1 MELCGGC
8 FVRLENSQPHY
19 YRSKMMKA
27 RHFAR
32 RFSLQPTSLS
42 KDADRGTV
50 LEDSD
55 WDTPTPVSKDEEAS
69 GPSAAAGTSSGS
81 TDKGDNESK
90 KKRYRIVVMGAAKVG
105 KTAIINQFLYDS
117 FTPKY
122 TRTVE
127 EMHHGEYEVSGMS
140 LTLDILDTSGS
151 YEFPAMREL
160 SINTADAFILVYA
173 INDAES
179 FDEVRNLREVI
190 LNTKK
195 KMVPI
200 VVVGNKNDLEDQR
213 AVPTEAAETIV
224 LLNWENGFLE
234 ASAKDNLH
242 VLHIFKELLNQAKIR
257 YALSPAVK
265 RRRQSMPNVGMQIT
279 PSQLSHLQHLKQKHS
294 GKRNSCVIS

>member
-8 FVRLENSQPHY
+8 FIRLADSQPY
-19 YRSKMMKA
+19 YRTADMMKA
-27 RHFAR
+27 RHFVR
-32 RFSLQPTSLS
+32 RFSLQPT
-42 KDADRGTV
+42 
-50 LEDSD
+50 
-55 WDTPTPVSKDEEAS
+55 PVTKEEETGGGAA
-69 GPSAAAGTSSGS
+69 PSAGTSTESS
-81 TDKGDNESK
+81 ERGDEDS
-90 KKRYRIVVMGAAKVG
+90 KKRYRVVVMGAAKVG

-117 FTPKY
+117 FSPKY

-127 EMHHGEYEVSGMS
+127 EMHHGEYEVSGMA

-195 KMVPI
+195 QPVPM
-200 VVVGNKNDLEDQR
+200 VVVGNKNDLEDDR
-213 AVPTEAAETIV
+213 AVPTETAETIV
-224 LLNWENGFLE
+224 LLSWENGFLE
-234 ASAKDNLH
+234 ASAKDNLN
-242 VLHIFKELLNQAKIR
+242 VLKIFKELLNQAKIR

-265 RRRQSMPNVGMQIT
+265 KRRQSMPNVGMQIT
-279 PSQLSHLQHLKQKHS
+279 PSQLSHLQYLKQKHS